1 MARRKKNMTYEEEL
15 TYLDSEI
22 SKTEET
28 LKALKTRKKELAK
41 VKEQADLQ
49 TLYAA
54 IKESGKSVAEVRICP
69 DCEPAVWNRGTGSQY
84 LFPVFLSYRQLPFYT
99 IKILREDC
107 IAEEF

>member
-28 LKALKTRKKELAK
+28 LKALKTRKKELVK
-41 VKEQADLQ
+41 VK
-49 TLYAA
+49 
-54 IKESGKSVAEVRICP
+54 ICP

-84 LFPVFLSYRQLPFYT
+84 LFPVFLSYRKLPFYT
-99 IKILREDC
+99 IKMLREDC
-107 IAEEF
+107 IAEEL

>member
-1 MARRKKNMTYEEEL
+1 MARRKKNMTHEEEL

-54 IKESGKSVAEVRICP
+54 IKESGKSVADVI
-69 DCEPAVWNRGTGSQY
+69 SS
-84 LFPVFLSYRQLPFYT
+84 L
-99 IKILREDC
+99 K
-107 IAEEF
+107 

>member
-1 MARRKKNMTYEEEL
+1 VLSFLYEIISLEDASTMARRKKNMTYEEEL

-54 IKESGKSVAEVRICP
+54 IKESGKSVADVI
-69 DCEPAVWNRGTGSQY
+69 SS
-84 LFPVFLSYRQLPFYT
+84 L
-99 IKILREDC
+99 K
-107 IAEEF
+107 

>member
-1 MARRKKNMTYEEEL
+1 VLSFLHEIISLEDAGTMARRKKNMTYEEEL

-54 IKESGKSVAEVRICP
+54 IKESGKSVADVI
-69 DCEPAVWNRGTGSQY
+69 SS
-84 LFPVFLSYRQLPFYT
+84 L
-99 IKILREDC
+99 K
-107 IAEEF
+107 

>member
-1 MARRKKNMTYEEEL
+1 VLSFLHEIISLEDASTMARRKKNMTYEEEL

-54 IKESGKSVAEVRICP
+54 IKESGKSVADVI
-69 DCEPAVWNRGTGSQY
+69 SS
-84 LFPVFLSYRQLPFYT
+84 L
-99 IKILREDC
+99 K
-107 IAEEF
+107 

>member
-28 LKALKTRKKELAK
+28 LKALKTRKKELTK

-54 IKESGKSVAEVRICP
+54 IKESGKSVADVI
-69 DCEPAVWNRGTGSQY
+69 SS
-84 LFPVFLSYRQLPFYT
+84 L
-99 IKILREDC
+99 K
-107 IAEEF
+107 

>member
-15 TYLDSEI
+15 TYLDSES

-54 IKESGKSVAEVRICP
+54 IKESGKSVADVI
-69 DCEPAVWNRGTGSQY
+69 SS
-84 LFPVFLSYRQLPFYT
+84 L
-99 IKILREDC
+99 K
-107 IAEEF
+107 

>member
-28 LKALKTRKKELAK
+28 LKALNTRKKELAK

-54 IKESGKSVAEVRICP
+54 IKESGKSVADVI
-69 DCEPAVWNRGTGSQY
+69 SS
-84 LFPVFLSYRQLPFYT
+84 L
-99 IKILREDC
+99 K
-107 IAEEF
+107 

>member
-54 IKESGKSVAEVRICP
+54 INESGKSVADVI
-69 DCEPAVWNRGTGSQY
+69 SS
-84 LFPVFLSYRQLPFYT
+84 L
-99 IKILREDC
+99 K
-107 IAEEF
+107 

>member
-54 IKESGKSVAEVRICP
+54 IKESGKSVADVIGIGEQAVNTCSLFFYRIG
-69 DCEPAVWNRGTGSQY
+69 N
-84 LFPVFLSYRQLPFYT
+84 FLSIR
-99 IKILREDC
+99 
-107 IAEEF
+107 

>member
-54 IKESGKSVAEVRICP
+54 IKESGKSVADVIPCFFI
-69 DCEPAVWNRGTGSQY
+69 V
-84 LFPVFLSYRQLPFYT
+84 
-99 IKILREDC
+99 
-107 IAEEF
+107 

>member
-15 TYLDSEI
+15 TYLDSES

-28 LKALKTRKKELAK
+28 LKALKTRKKELTK

-54 IKESGKSVAEVRICP
+54 IKESGKSVADVI
-69 DCEPAVWNRGTGSQY
+69 SS
-84 LFPVFLSYRQLPFYT
+84 L
-99 IKILREDC
+99 K
-107 IAEEF
+107 

>member
-54 IKESGKSVAEVRICP
+54 IKEYGKSVADVI
-69 DCEPAVWNRGTGSQY
+69 SS
-84 LFPVFLSYRQLPFYT
+84 L
-99 IKILREDC
+99 K
-107 IAEEF
+107 

>member
-28 LKALKTRKKELAK
+28 LKALKTRKKELA
-41 VKEQADLQ
+41 DLQ

-54 IKESGKSVAEVRICP
+54 IKESGKSVADVI
-69 DCEPAVWNRGTGSQY
+69 SS
-84 LFPVFLSYRQLPFYT
+84 L
-99 IKILREDC
+99 K
-107 IAEEF
+107 

>member
-15 TYLDSEI
+15 TYQDSEI

-49 TLYAA
+49 TLYAV
-54 IKESGKSVAEVRICP
+54 IKESGKSVADVI
-69 DCEPAVWNRGTGSQY
+69 SS
-84 LFPVFLSYRQLPFYT
+84 L
-99 IKILREDC
+99 K
-107 IAEEF
+107 

>member
-49 TLYAA
+49 TL
-54 IKESGKSVAEVRICP
+54 
-69 DCEPAVWNRGTGSQY
+69 
-84 LFPVFLSYRQLPFYT
+84 
-99 IKILREDC
+99 
-107 IAEEF
+107 

>member
-41 VKEQADLQ
+41 EQADLQ

-54 IKESGKSVAEVRICP
+54 IKESGKSVADVI
-69 DCEPAVWNRGTGSQY
+69 SS
-84 LFPVFLSYRQLPFYT
+84 L
-99 IKILREDC
+99 K
-107 IAEEF
+107 

>member
-41 VKEQADLQ
+41 VKNRL
-49 TLYAA
+49 
-54 IKESGKSVAEVRICP
+54 ICRL
-69 DCEPAVWNRGTGSQY
+69 CMQRSRSPAN
-84 LFPVFLSYRQLPFYT
+84 L
-99 IKILREDC
+99 LRM
-107 IAEEF
+107 

>member
-1 MARRKKNMTYEEEL
+1 MLDILFFFVLSFLHEIISLEDASTMARRKKNMTYEEEL

-54 IKESGKSVAEVRICP
+54 IKESGKSVADVI
-69 DCEPAVWNRGTGSQY
+69 SS
-84 LFPVFLSYRQLPFYT
+84 L
-99 IKILREDC
+99 K
-107 IAEEF
+107 

>member
-54 IKESGKSVAEVRICP
+54 GAST
-69 DCEPAVWNRGTGSQY
+69 VW
-84 LFPVFLSYRQLPFYT
+84 FPVFSFLHFPFSAVP
-99 IKILREDC
+99 IP
-107 IAEEF
+107 

>member
-28 LKALKTRKKELAK
+28 LKAHKTRKKELAK

-54 IKESGKSVAEVRICP
+54 IKESGKSVADVI
-69 DCEPAVWNRGTGSQY
+69 SS
-84 LFPVFLSYRQLPFYT
+84 L
-99 IKILREDC
+99 K
-107 IAEEF
+107 

>member
-28 LKALKTRKKELAK
+28 LKALKTRKKELSK

-54 IKESGKSVAEVRICP
+54 IKESGKSVADVI
-69 DCEPAVWNRGTGSQY
+69 SS
-84 LFPVFLSYRQLPFYT
+84 L
-99 IKILREDC
+99 K
-107 IAEEF
+107 

>member
-28 LKALKTRKKELAK
+28 LKELKTRKKELAK

-54 IKESGKSVAEVRICP
+54 IKESGKSVADVI
-69 DCEPAVWNRGTGSQY
+69 SS
-84 LFPVFLSYRQLPFYT
+84 L
-99 IKILREDC
+99 K
-107 IAEEF
+107 

>member
-15 TYLDSEI
+15 TYLDSKI

-54 IKESGKSVAEVRICP
+54 IKESGKSVADVI
-69 DCEPAVWNRGTGSQY
+69 SS
-84 LFPVFLSYRQLPFYT
+84 L
-99 IKILREDC
+99 K
-107 IAEEF
+107 

>member
-15 TYLDSEI
+15 TYHDSEI
-22 SKTEET
+22 SKTDQT

-54 IKESGKSVAEVRICP
+54 IKESGKSVADVI
-69 DCEPAVWNRGTGSQY
+69 SS
-84 LFPVFLSYRQLPFYT
+84 L
-99 IKILREDC
+99 K
-107 IAEEF
+107 

>member
-15 TYLDSEI
+15 AYLDSEI

-41 VKEQADLQ
+41 VKEQADLK

-54 IKESGKSVAEVRICP
+54 IKESGKSVADVI
-69 DCEPAVWNRGTGSQY
+69 SS
-84 LFPVFLSYRQLPFYT
+84 L
-99 IKILREDC
+99 K
-107 IAEEF
+107 

>member
-54 IKESGKSVAEVRICP
+54 IKESGKSVADVISSLKYAQTANPQFGIGEQAVNTCSLFFYRIG
-69 DCEPAVWNRGTGSQY
+69 N
-84 LFPVFLSYRQLPFYT
+84 FLSIR
-99 IKILREDC
+99 
-107 IAEEF
+107 

>member
-22 SKTEET
+22 SKPEET

-54 IKESGKSVAEVRICP
+54 IKESGKSVADVI
-69 DCEPAVWNRGTGSQY
+69 SS
-84 LFPVFLSYRQLPFYT
+84 L
-99 IKILREDC
+99 K
-107 IAEEF
+107 

>member
-22 SKTEET
+22 SKTEKT

-54 IKESGKSVAEVRICP
+54 IKESGKSVADVI
-69 DCEPAVWNRGTGSQY
+69 SS
-84 LFPVFLSYRQLPFYT
+84 L
-99 IKILREDC
+99 K
-107 IAEEF
+107 